1 MKSRFVKT
9 LSSSVTTIVLLLL
22 YALGLSV
29 ATFVEKY
36 QGTAVAQSLFYH
48 SALFIFLQALLVANF
63 LAVILRHRWLRKGRW
78 GFMLTHLALIIILTG
93 AFTTFLFSQDGTMH
107 LREGETS
114 NQIFVRTERGKT
126 VHTLPFS
133 VELKNFTLTRYP
145 GSSSPSSFE
154 SEVVVHVDGEECAE
168 RIYMN
173 NVLDVKG
180 YRFFQASYDSDE
192 CGTVFTVS
200 SDVAGRRITYAGYAL
215 LLLGFVLCLFGRDS
229 RFMRLK
235 SRLRELWNTANAICL
250 LLLVVGNPFS
260 VAAKTD

>member
-22 YALGLSV
+22 YALGLVV

-36 QGTAVAQSLFYH
+36 QGTAVAQSLVYH
-48 SALFIFLQALLVANF
+48 SALFIFLQALLVVNF
-63 LAVILRHRWLRKGRW
+63 LAVTLRHRWLRNGWW
-78 GFMLTHLALIIILTG
+78 GFMLTHIALIIILTG

-114 NQIFVRTERGKT
+114 NRIFVQPESGKT

-154 SEVVVHVDGEECAE
+154 SEVVVHVDGEKRAE

-173 NVLDVKG
+173 NVLEVNG

-192 CGTVFTVS
+192 CGTVFTV
-200 SDVAGRRITYAGYAL
+200 
-215 LLLGFVLCLFGRDS
+215 
-229 RFMRLK
+229 
-235 SRLRELWNTANAICL
+235 
-250 LLLVVGNPFS
+250 
-260 VAAKTD
+260 